1 MRFLATFAGVLA
13 LEIVPIM
20 EQAKSPLRDGAAL
33 TFALFF
39 PTVLSLV
46 AFVVLDEPEQRA
58 NPALLTA
65 FSAGKGVQFLF
76 PILYVWWF
84 YRAEIGFVRPNRAG
98 LLLGG
103 GFGLLVGVAMFAL
116 YFAWVRHIPAVADKT
131 PQMIYDRLR
140 QFGRDTPLGYLHV
153 AIVITLVHSLAEEYY
168 WRWFVFGWS
177 RRYLPVFAA
186 IVLSSI
192 GFMLHHIVILGVYFP
207 GHFWTLAMPFSICVA
222 VGGGV
227 WAWLYERS
235 GSLLAPW
242 LSHALIDAAIML
254 LGYEM
259 VRGYWN

>member
-1 MRFLATFAGVLA
+1 MRFLAPFTGVPA

-33 TFALFF
+33 AFALFF

-65 FSAGKGVQFLF
+65 FSVGKCVQFLF

-84 YRAEIGFVRPNRAG
+84 YRAEIRLARPNRAG

-116 YFAWVRHIPAVADKT
+116 YFAWVRHIPAVAEKT

-140 QFGRDTPLGYLHV
+140 QFGEHDVERGQVMLDMMRAMRQREIFRYAQDDRRGI
-153 AIVITLVHSLAEEYY
+153 AIGPRS
-168 WRWFVFGWS
+168 S
-177 RRYLPVFAA
+177 RALR
-186 IVLSSI
+186 SMS
-192 GFMLHHIVILGVYFP
+192 
-207 GHFWTLAMPFSICVA
+207 A
-222 VGGGV
+222 VQ
-227 WAWLYERS
+227 
-235 GSLLAPW
+235 
-242 LSHALIDAAIML
+242 
-254 LGYEM
+254 
-259 VRGYWN
+259 